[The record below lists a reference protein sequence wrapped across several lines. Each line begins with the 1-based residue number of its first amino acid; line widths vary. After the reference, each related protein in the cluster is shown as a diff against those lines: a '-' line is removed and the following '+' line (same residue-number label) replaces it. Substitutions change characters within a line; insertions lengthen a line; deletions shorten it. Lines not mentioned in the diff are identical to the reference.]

1 MNFVEIGKT
10 IDNSEDLFPKS
21 YFIKNGH
28 PDTGC
33 KYTDFEIIKLLGK
46 GGFGKVYKVKYKK
59 NKQIYAMKIFDKN
72 IESVASS
79 LRKFKDKLIHP
90 NIIKIY
96 TYFQENKKLF
106 LIMEY
111 MNNGN
116 LKDFINMNSNNKLH
130 NNLTDNQILRF
141 LLHSTW
147 PLYEIHTKLNLIL
160 RNIKPENILIDE
172 NLNVK
177 FGEFF
182 STLIKYQKDVNEP
195 HPYEE
200 FDDESIKP
208 IWARTKKYMSEK
220 ELKGPKIDV
229 FALGKVLIEL
239 LSVDLTS
246 DAKKTIIYDM
256 CLENNDSKDINN
268 FFRTFAELYIKAQN
282 NTSIDA
288 TVLCLKS
295 FQNLSDLIM
304 KKEKSEKIMEKEK
317 SENIVLDK
325 VIEILNF
332 INNPE
337 ENFFH
342 WNYFVNELRLN
353 LTIEIKT
360 LEEELEE
367 IDPNLVYLYLINI
380 IINDAK
386 KEYYKTNNYLGY
398 HLLNDEIKEENN
410 SSDKNNE
417 DEFKYFNQNNLIESP
432 IFKQISG
439 LMRAKLTCT
448 KCGLTQYQFNNYIL
462 LELDIKALKKGNKEE
477 KLNFDELLDLFIKQN
492 AENAQREPSK
502 KNLPCHQC
510 FENTEHNCFKEIY
523 SLPDSLAISIKEN
536 YTSNNYSFTVND
548 EIELD
553 LDKTSNN
560 KKKYELVA
568 LLKVSKKTN
577 NTIYYSFGK
586 FKNKWFLAQ
595 RYKGVE
601 QVEMNDWHRRSRNVR
616 MIFYQAKN

>member
-10 IDNSEDLFPKS
+10 IDNSKNLFPKD
-21 YFIKNGH
+21 YFILNGH
-28 PDTGC
+28 PDGGC

-59 NKQIYAMKIFDKN
+59 NKQIYAMKIFDKK
-72 IESVASS
+72 IESVKSS
-79 LRKFKDKLIHP
+79 LGKFKDELDKLNHP

-96 TYFQENKKLF
+96 TYFEENKKLF

-111 MNNGN
+111 MDNGN

-160 RNIKPENILIDE
+160 RNIKPENILIDA

-177 FGEFF
+177 YGEFF
-182 STLIKYQKDVNEP
+182 STLVKYQRDVKEP

-220 ELKGPKIDV
+220 LKGLKIDV
-229 FALGKVLIEL
+229 YALGKVLIEL

-246 DAKKTIIYDM
+246 DEKKKHIYDM
-256 CLENNDSKDINN
+256 CLENNDSKIDD
-268 FFRTFAELYIKAQN
+268 FFKIFAELYIKAQN

-288 TVLCLKS
+288 GILCFKS
-295 FQNLSDLIM
+295 FQKLSDLIM
-304 KKEKSEKIMEKEK
+304 KKEKSG
-317 SENIVLDK
+317 NIVLDK
-325 VIEILNF
+325 VIEILKF

-432 IFKQISG
+432 IFKEISG

-477 KLNFDELLDLFIKQN
+477 KLNFDELLNLFIKQN
-492 AENAQREPSK
+492 EEDAQREPSK
-502 KNLPCHQC
+502 KNLPCNQC
-510 FENTEHNCFKEIY
+510 FEKTEHNYFQEIY

-536 YTSNNYSFTVND
+536 YSSNNYSLTVND

>member
-10 IDNSEDLFPKS
+10 IDNSKNLFPKD
-21 YFIKNGH
+21 YFILNGH
-28 PDTGC
+28 PDGGC

-59 NKQIYAMKIFDKN
+59 NKQIYAMKIFDKK
-72 IESVASS
+72 IESVKSS
-79 LRKFKDKLIHP
+79 LGKFKDELDKLNHP

-96 TYFQENKKLF
+96 TYFEENKKLF

-111 MNNGN
+111 MDNGN

-160 RNIKPENILIDE
+160 RNIKPENILIDA

-177 FGEFF
+177 YGEFF
-182 STLIKYQKDVNEP
+182 STLVKYQRDVKEP

-220 ELKGPKIDV
+220 LKGLKIDV
-229 FALGKVLIEL
+229 YALGKVLIEL

-246 DAKKTIIYDM
+246 DEKKKHIYDM
-256 CLENNDSKDINN
+256 CLENNDSKIDD
-268 FFRTFAELYIKAQN
+268 FFKIFAELYIKAQN

-288 TVLCLKS
+288 GILCFKS
-295 FQNLSDLIM
+295 FQKLSDLIM
-304 KKEKSEKIMEKEK
+304 KKEKSG
-317 SENIVLDK
+317 NIVLDK
-325 VIEILNF
+325 VIEILKF

-432 IFKQISG
+432 IFKEISG

-477 KLNFDELLDLFIKQN
+477 KLNFDELLNLFIKQN
-492 AENAQREPSK
+492 EEDAQREPSK
-502 KNLPCHQC
+502 KNLPCNQC
-510 FENTEHNCFKEIY
+510 FEKTEHNYFQEIY

-536 YTSNNYSFTVND
+536 YSSNNYSFTVND